1 MTFLFSGDVPGFI
14 SFTSLHFVNTV
25 AVEGTESIKEGSW
38 DSIHIVEAQENKI
51 PGKTTYKLTTTCMVH
66 MGVEKPEVGNTSLS
80 GSLTRQVC
88 SPLYCWS
95 IAIVL

>member
-1 MTFLFSGDVPGFI
+1 MYDVPLFRGIFLLLI
-14 SFTSLHFVNTV
+14 TFTEFRFVNTV
-25 AVEGTESIKEGSW
+25 AVEGTESVKEGSW

-88 SPLYCWS
+88 NPPYC
-95 IAIVL
+95 